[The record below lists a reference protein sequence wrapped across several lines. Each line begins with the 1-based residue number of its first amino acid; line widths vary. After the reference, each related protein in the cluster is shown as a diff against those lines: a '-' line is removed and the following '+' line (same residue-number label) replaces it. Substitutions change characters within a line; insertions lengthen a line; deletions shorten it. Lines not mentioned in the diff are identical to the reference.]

1 MLSRWLRWLVIAP
14 VLLFVF
20 GALMLS
26 CTGSSSTG
34 TISTPVPGFSLNALV
49 IAEGPPPTPTFTPSA
64 TPTNTP
70 KNPKPTTKP
79 TVSTTPTLTPR
90 PAASATYVPTT
101 APTAAPTPV
110 QFNVIGTLKNG
121 TRLKYKDLTTSGLT
135 LWTSSDSSVLMAPL
149 AGDNGGNYTTGN
161 PGCVC
166 ILASNS
172 GLSSQYVIV
181 GVGVPFDSCP
191 ECPTPAPT
199 ATPTPVP
206 GEKPAAASTPE
217 SSVRSAGVLMWTYD
231 PGAELSG
238 RIATG
243 ADGSIYFITRD
254 GVLHGL
260 SSAGK
265 EIMWT
270 KADGSSPAVLPDGTV
285 IAMSSKSELMA
296 VDPDGTTRWKLEIG
310 ASEGPLAVSANAIY
324 AGAGGDLASVS
335 TAGVLNWRVGV
346 GSVVAAATTPDGV
359 VIATARGAVT
369 AIGSDGAV
377 AWTIEPD
384 GGFSGSIA
392 YADEVVYAGS
402 AGGGVYAIDLRTGN
416 LLWHGSP
423 AQAVTTG
430 PAVAPSGTIFAGGDA
445 VYSVSA
451 DGQLRWKDSALKP
464 GDAGIFVLG
473 YDSVFDAATGDIG
486 AVISGD
492 GTYAWTS
499 RSFGKITT
507 AATSAS
513 GVLYVGTST
522 GRIFAVR

>member
-1 MLSRWLRWLVIAP
+1 
-14 VLLFVF
+14 
-20 GALMLS
+20 
-26 CTGSSSTG
+26 
-34 TISTPVPGFSLNALV
+34 
-49 IAEGPPPTPTFTPSA
+49 
-64 TPTNTP
+64 
-70 KNPKPTTKP
+70 
-79 TVSTTPTLTPR
+79 
-90 PAASATYVPTT
+90 
-101 APTAAPTPV
+101 
-110 QFNVIGTLKNG
+110 
-121 TRLKYKDLTTSGLT
+121 
-135 LWTSSDSSVLMAPL
+135 
-149 AGDNGGNYTTGN
+149 
-161 PGCVC
+161 
-166 ILASNS
+166 
-172 GLSSQYVIV
+172 
-181 GVGVPFDSCP
+181 
-191 ECPTPAPT
+191 
-199 ATPTPVP
+199 
-206 GEKPAAASTPE
+206 
-217 SSVRSAGVLMWTYD
+217 
-231 PGAELSG
+231 
-238 RIATG
+238 
-243 ADGSIYFITRD
+243 
-254 GVLHGL
+254 
-260 SSAGK
+260 
-265 EIMWT
+265 
-270 KADGSSPAVLPDGTV
+270 
-285 IAMSSKSELMA
+285 
-296 VDPDGTTRWKLEIG
+296 
-310 ASEGPLAVSANAIY
+310 
-324 AGAGGDLASVS
+324 
-335 TAGVLNWRVGV
+335 VLNWRVGV

-451 DGQLRWKDSALKP
+451 DGQLRWKDSTLKP